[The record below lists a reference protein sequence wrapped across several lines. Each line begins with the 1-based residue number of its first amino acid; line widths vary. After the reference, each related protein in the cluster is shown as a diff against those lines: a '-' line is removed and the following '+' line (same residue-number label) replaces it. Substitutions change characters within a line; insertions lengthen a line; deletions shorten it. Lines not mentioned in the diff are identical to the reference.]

1 MNRIA
6 RIVTAGA
13 RIALAGAIF
22 ALAFAASRGAVAM
35 PPDMVPRIVAA
46 RAVTDVAGEPAL
58 VTLLLEASPGEDAG
72 AIVRAALPAVDPDAR
87 LVDGQ
92 TTVELPFAMTGAV
105 WDEMPVVVNYNDARA
120 PDTGAGGKMA
130 RLDALRAA
138 MDTWNAVP
146 TSFFGFAYGA
156 NTTRCPSL
164 ADACAGPKQFDGKND
179 IGWID
184 LTERRVLASTTS
196 GLRRDEFDMVIN
208 RRAGR
213 WYAGP
218 LERAPIGGWYDLETV
233 LLHELGHALGL
244 DHSAAKDAVM
254 YASYLG
260 VRRALTLD
268 DVYGITILYPRP
280 EPVAPPPS
288 TPGQPTPAPS
298 PAPAGVPAAPAQLTA
313 KGAGPGTVRLSWEDR
328 SDNETGFLIERSVN
342 GGPFTRALHTGPNV
356 TSYAASGVPAGTYT
370 YRVSAC
376 NASGCSASVS
386 ATVAVK

>member
-1 MNRIA
+1 MNRLA
-6 RIVTAGA
+6 RTPSRCELA
-13 RIALAGAIF
+13 ALAALAL
-22 ALAFAASRGAVAM
+22 ALAFATAPAPATPHEPPSRL
-35 PPDMVPRIVAA
+35 VAA
-46 RAVTDVAGEPAL
+46 HATVDVAGEPAL
-58 VTLLLEASPGEDAG
+58 VTLLLEVGPREDAR
-72 AIVRAALPAVDPDAR
+72 AVAEAALPAVDAEAR
-87 LVDGQ
+87 LTDGQ
-92 TTVELPFAMTGAV
+92 TTVELPFAMTGVV
-105 WDEMPVVVNYNDARA
+105 WDDLPVVVNYNDARA
-120 PDTGAGGKMA
+120 ADTGAGGKAA

-138 MDTWNAVP
+138 MNTWNAVP
-146 TSFFGFAYGA
+146 TSFFEFSFGT

-164 ADACAGPKQFDGKND
+164 ADACPGPKSFDGKND
-179 IGWID
+179 VGWVD
-184 LTERRVLASTTS
+184 LSERRVLASTTS

-244 DHSAAKDAVM
+244 DHSATTHSVM
-254 YASYLG
+254 YAGYLG

-288 TPGQPTPAPS
+288 TPGQPAPAPS
-298 PAPAGVPAAPAQLTA
+298 PAPASVPAAPAQLTA

-328 SDNETGFLIERSVN
+328 SDNETGFLIERSAN
-342 GGPFTRALHTGPNV
+342 GGPFTRVLHTGPNI

>member
-1 MNRIA
+1 MNRLA
-6 RIVTAGA
+6 RISSRCKLA
-13 RIALAGAIF
+13 ALAALAL
-22 ALAFAASRGAVAM
+22 ALAFATAPAPATPYEPPSRL
-35 PPDMVPRIVAA
+35 VAA
-46 RAVTDVAGEPAL
+46 HATVDVAGEPAL
-58 VTLLLEASPGEDAG
+58 VTLLLEVGPREDAR
-72 AIVRAALPAVDPDAR
+72 AVAEAALPAVDAEAR
-87 LVDGQ
+87 LTDGQ
-92 TTVELPFAMTGAV
+92 TTVELPFAMTGAI
-105 WDEMPVVVNYNDARA
+105 WDNLPVVVNYNDARA
-120 PDTGAGGKMA
+120 ADTGAGGKAA

-146 TSFFGFAYGA
+146 TSFFEFSFGT

-164 ADACAGPKQFDGKND
+164 ADVCPGPKSFDGKND
-179 IGWID
+179 VGWVD
-184 LTERRVLASTTS
+184 LSERRVLASTTS

-244 DHSAAKDAVM
+244 DHSATTDSVM
-254 YASYLG
+254 YAGYLG
-260 VRRALTLD
+260 VRRALALD

-288 TPGQPTPAPS
+288 TPGQPAPAPS

-328 SDNETGFLIERSVN
+328 SDNETGFFIERSVN
-342 GGPFTRALHTGPNV
+342 GGPFTRVLQTGPNV